1 MAATAASRRK
11 KPAAATAEPAAKPAE
26 FSDLGRVAYE
36 AYMREVGDE
45 LPTWEQQ
52 CQDKPTVARG
62 WVAAAHAAIEKIV
75 ERNRP

>member
-11 KPAAATAEPAAKPAE
+11 KPAAATAEPAV

-36 AYMREVGDE
+36 AYVATVGDE

-52 CQDKPTVARG
+52 CQDNPTVARG